1 MILLI
6 LSILGILAAGYLL
19 GNING
24 AILVSKFLVHDDV
37 RTHGSGNAGF
47 TNYFRNYGGVKSL
60 LVASIDFLKAAI
72 SCLIGGWLLG
82 SAGYRLEG
90 MMIGALAVTLG
101 HDFPAFY
108 RFKGGKGILCG
119 FAIAVTLDWRIAVL
133 CFILFFIAYLPT
145 KFVSLGSV
153 ASALGFAI
161 GFALFHH
168 DNLFLMI
175 SGVALSALAVYMHRT
190 NIQRLIKGEESK
202 TDFFKRRSKK

>member
-1 MILLI
+1 MIFAI
-6 LSILGILAAGYLL
+6 LVIIAAGYLL

-47 TNYFRNYGGVKSL
+47 TNYFRNYGGFKSL
-60 LVASIDFLKAAI
+60 LVACIDFLKAALA
-72 SCLIGGWLLG
+72 CAIGGWLLN

-90 MMIGALAVTLG
+90 MMVGALAVTLG

-108 RFKGGKGILCG
+108 HFKGGKGILCG
-119 FAIAVTLDWRIAVL
+119 FAIAVVLDWRIAVL

-145 KFVSLGSV
+145 RLVSLGSV
-153 ASALGFAI
+153 SSALGFAI
-161 GFALFHH
+161 GFAIFHH

-175 SGVALSALAVYMHRT
+175 SGVVLSALAIYMHRS
-190 NIQRLIKGEESK
+190 NIQRLLKGEETK